1 MHQNNEFNILGG
13 KILTIFVSGILRRL
27 EFFCQ
32 KYGHRV
38 VPIEKGAMTEKSGLK
53 EELMTMKEFLQN
65 FLSPNSSDL
74 VCSLKQS
81 LTQNSIAYLAQHLLF
96 EQIPDLLDDID
107 ASPSLCGKDGPSH
120 INAWI
125 GTGGTRTPLHYD
137 SYDNLFVQV
146 IGSKYVRL
154 YPPKET
160 QNLYV
165 MKQESSTYGKQGNF
179 SSVDCEAENFSL
191 HPKAK
196 HSKYTEAVLF
206 PGDALFIPCRQWHY
220 LRSCSSSASVNFWF

>member
-1 MHQNNEFNILGG
+1 
-13 KILTIFVSGILRRL
+13 
-27 EFFCQ
+27 
-32 KYGHRV
+32 
-38 VPIEKGAMTEKSGLK
+38 MTEKSGLK
-53 EELMTMKEFLQN
+53 EQLMALKEFLHT
-65 FLSPNSSDL
+65 FLCPNSSEL

-81 LTQNSIAYLAQHLLF
+81 LAQDSVAYLAQHQIF
-96 EQIPDLLDDID
+96 EQIPGLFVDLD

-154 YPPKET
+154 YSPKET
-160 QNLYV
+160 ENLYV
-165 MKQESSTYGKQGNF
+165 MKEDSSSYGKQGNF
-179 SSVDCEAENFSL
+179 SSVDCELEDFSL

-196 HSKYTEAVLF
+196 HAKYTEAILF

-220 LRSCSSSASVNFWF
+220 LRSCSNSMSVNFWF